1 MLYADMALYDMLH
14 LFETGRSH
22 MALLA
27 RSRTGHGLTA
37 AEAAQAFTEAPL
49 PINGKQDQHHS
60 AHKNGHAEHLNG
72 MSEVLHPEVHLGITF
87 PSPSPDT
94 AWLFPMPA
102 SDHKVTTASTCCP

>member
-60 AHKNGHAEHLNG
+60 AHENGHAEHLNG
-72 MSEVLHPEVHLGITF
+72 MSEVLHPEVHLGIT
-87 PSPSPDT
+87 
-94 AWLFPMPA
+94 
-102 SDHKVTTASTCCP
+102 CR